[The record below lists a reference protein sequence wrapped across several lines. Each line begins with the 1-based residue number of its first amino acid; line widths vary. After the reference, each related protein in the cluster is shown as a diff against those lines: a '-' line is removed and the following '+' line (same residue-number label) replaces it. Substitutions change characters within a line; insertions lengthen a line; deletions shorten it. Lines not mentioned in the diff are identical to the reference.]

1 MSKAPL
7 LPLLALML
15 PACTSGRPASTL
27 PMPLSPPP
35 AESLIACAPLP
46 RMFATAGEA
55 VAWVSNVTAL
65 YVDCD
70 ARRRV
75 AVEAWPR

>member
-15 PACTSGRPASTL
+15 SACTSGRPASTP

>member
-15 PACTSGRPASTL
+15 PACTSDRQVSMP

-46 RMFATAGEA
+46 RMFTTAGEA
-55 VAWVSNVTAL
+55 VAWVSEVTAL

>member
-15 PACTSGRPASTL
+15 PAGTAGRPASTP

>member
-1 MSKAPL
+1 MP
-7 LPLLALML
+7 
-15 PACTSGRPASTL
+15 

-46 RMFATAGEA
+46 RMFTTAGEA
-55 VAWVSNVTAL
+55 VAWVSEVTAL